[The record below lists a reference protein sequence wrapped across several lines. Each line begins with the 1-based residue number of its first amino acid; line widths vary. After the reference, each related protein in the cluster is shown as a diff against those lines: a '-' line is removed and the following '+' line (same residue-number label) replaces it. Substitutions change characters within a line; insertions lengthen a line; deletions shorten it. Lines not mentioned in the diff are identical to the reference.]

1 MALTCTASL
10 SGLPQLSVPALEVEG
25 CPVGLSLLGWRGGDQ
40 ALLDFAVGLMSA

>member
-1 MALTCTASL
+1 
-10 SGLPQLSVPALEVEG
+10 LSVPALEVEG